1 MGLKSDNVI
10 RAVAPSTG
18 AEEMVIG
25 AEQTQYVEMVV
36 GKYAAYPGSKHG
48 VLGDPVPMILYRF
61 APSAEQRAE
70 IAAGMDLF
78 LAVMTFG
85 RAPLP
90 LQLQVGA
97 GSFEQ
102 RELVDRP

>member
-1 MGLKSDNVI
+1 MADDNVI
-10 RAVAPSTG
+10 RAVAPNTG

-25 AEQTQYVEMVV
+25 SDQPQYVEMVV
-36 GKYAAYPGSKHG
+36 GKYAAYPGAKHG

-61 APSAEQRAE
+61 SPTPEQRSE

-85 RAPLP
+85 RPPLP

-97 GSFEQ
+97 GSFQQDALIE
-102 RELVDRP
+102 RP